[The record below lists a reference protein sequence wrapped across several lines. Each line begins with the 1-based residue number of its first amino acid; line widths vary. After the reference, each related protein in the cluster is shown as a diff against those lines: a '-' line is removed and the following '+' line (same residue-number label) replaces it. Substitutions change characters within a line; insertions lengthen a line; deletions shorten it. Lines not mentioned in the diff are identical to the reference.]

1 MNIKKQLRRR
11 EMHHHP
17 LSETYPQL
25 IRQLYASR
33 GITKDQQLARGTKSL
48 CDWQALAGIEA
59 AIQILKEALSLQ
71 KRMMIVGDFD
81 VDGATSTALAMM
93 ALEAMGAQNVHFLIP
108 NRFEEGYGLTPKI
121 VEQVSLRGADLI
133 ITVDNGISSH
143 EGVDLAHH
151 KGMQVLITDHHLPT
165 ERLPNADAIINP
177 NQLNCPFPSKSLA
190 GVGVTFYLML
200 GLRAHLRKEGWFH
213 KKNIQEPNLAEF
225 LDLVALGTVAD
236 VVPLDTNNRILVHQG
251 LNRIRAGKSRP
262 GIVALL
268 EVASRSEH
276 RLTVA
281 DLGFALAPRLNAAG
295 RLDNMSTG
303 VSLLLTQD
311 LSEARELAKDL
322 DALNKVRREIEQSMK
337 KEALDLCHQI
347 ECHDQ
352 PLPQGLALYHPK
364 WHQGVVGILASRIKD
379 RFYRPVIAF
388 APTDGG
394 QLKGS
399 GRSVASVHMRDLLEQ
414 IDRAYPGLILK
425 FGGHA
430 MAAGLLIEQNKFDL
444 FRQCFAE
451 RVTASLKDLELEN
464 SIWSDGELSPD
475 KISLE
480 TAQLLRDAGP
490 WGQGFPE
497 PVFDGKFRI
506 LQQRLL
512 CGCHLKLQVEPI
524 EGGIPLD
531 AIAFNVDSKSWP
543 YPLFKKVTLAY
554 KLDINVFRQQPQ
566 LQLMIQGIWEDNG

>member
-11 EMHHHP
+11 EMHHHA
-17 LSETYPQL
+17 LSETYPKL

-33 GITKDQQLARGTKSL
+33 GITTDQQLARGTKSL

-59 AIQILKEALSLQ
+59 AIQILKEAFLWQ
-71 KRMMIVGDFD
+71 KRIMIVGDFD
-81 VDGATSTALAMM
+81 VDGATSTALAML
-93 ALEAMGAQNVHFLIP
+93 ALEAMGAQNVCFLIP
-108 NRFEEGYGLTPKI
+108 NRFKEGYGLTPKI

-200 GLRAHLRKEGWFH
+200 GLRAHLRKEGRFH

-251 LNRIRAGKSRP
+251 LNRIRAGNSRP

-268 EVASRSEH
+268 EVASRGARS
-276 RLTVA
+276 LTVT
-281 DLGFALAPRLNAAG
+281 DLGFALAPLLNAAG
-295 RLDNMSTG
+295 RLDNMSVG
-303 VSLLLTQD
+303 VALLLTKD
-311 LSEARELAKDL
+311 LSEARELAKEL
-322 DALNKVRREIEQSMK
+322 DALNKARREIEQSMQ
-337 KEALDLCHQI
+337 KEALELCHKI

-352 PLPQGLALYHPK
+352 ILPQGIALYHHR

-379 RFYRPVIAF
+379 RFDRPAIAF
-388 APTDGG
+388 AAIENG

-399 GRSVASVHMRDLLEQ
+399 GRSVANIHMRDLLEQ
-414 IDRAYPGLILK
+414 LDRAYPGLILK

-430 MAAGLLIEQNKFDL
+430 MAAGVLIEQNKFDF

-451 RVTASLKDLELEN
+451 RVAASLNNVELEN

-512 CGCHLKLQVEPI
+512 CGCHLKLQVELI
-524 EGGIPLD
+524 EGGISLD
-531 AIAFNVDSKSWP
+531 AIAFNVDLKSWP
-543 YPLFKKVTLAY
+543 YPPFKQVTLAY